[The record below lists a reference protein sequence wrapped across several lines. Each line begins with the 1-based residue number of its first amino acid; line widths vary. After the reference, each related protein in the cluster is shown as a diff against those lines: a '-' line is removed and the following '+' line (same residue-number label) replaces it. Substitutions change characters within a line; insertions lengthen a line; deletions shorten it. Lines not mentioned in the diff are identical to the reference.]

1 MELLRIGGAMLT
13 PADSIDQWADQFH
26 HVGRPNETLRDSR
39 HYPSLKKIYE
49 RMGEEGFV
57 ENGLKKLEELL
68 WKELKWRNKKALDE
82 EALKAN
88 FKEYYKKENAKDF
101 YPGRREA
108 SINKGV
114 LTEILESIESQ
125 YGFGPVSYA
134 WGTSASAFLQNL
146 TARRPFKDYG
156 ASHDHGDNTHRIQWF
171 IICTGLFEGIS
182 DAAKYYEE
190 TAYWTCEMT
199 IGGQNRKLY
208 AWDLLC
214 DSADN
219 TTGFNKVQAK
229 GRSPMYL
236 MDLCRS
242 EDYPLLSTFTE
253 YRRMKDIQAQIE
265 IGKTPGDRRDKLK
278 NYGVMVKTL
287 DRAARR
293 FHGCAFAS
301 LPEWKQNSLAKL
313 LGKQGFT

>member
-1 MELLRIGGAMLT
+1 MLT
-13 PADSIDQWADQFH
+13 PADSIDTWAEQFH
-26 HVGRPNETLRDSR
+26 HVERPNENLRDSR
-39 HYPSLKKIYE
+39 HYPRLKKIYE

-57 ENGLKKLEELL
+57 ENGLNKLEELL
-68 WKELKWRNKKALDE
+68 WKELKWRNKKAIDE
-82 EALKAN
+82 DTLKAN

-101 YPGRREA
+101 NPDRREA
-108 SINKGV
+108 NINKGV
-114 LTEILESIESQ
+114 LTEVLESIESQ
-125 YGFGPVSYA
+125 YGFGSVSYA

-156 ASHDHGDNTHRIQWF
+156 ASREHGDNTHRIQWF
-171 IICTGLFEGIS
+171 IICTGLFDGIS

-190 TAYWTCEMT
+190 TAYWTGEMS
-199 IGGQNRKLY
+199 INGQTRKLY

-219 TTGFNKVQAK
+219 TTGFNKAQAK

-236 MDLCRS
+236 MDLCRDEKYS
-242 EDYPLLSTFTE
+242 LLSTFTD
-253 YRRMKDIQAQIE
+253 YRRMKDISAEVRIMQ
-265 IGKTPGDRRDKLK
+265 TPHARRERLK

-293 FHGCAFAS
+293 FHNCAFSS
-301 LPEWKQNSLAKL
+301 LSERKQNSLAKL